1 MPVEVRNETTSAKRT
16 NDNILV
22 ELETLINECLV
33 KMDRTE
39 AHVDLTLVE
48 EDEIH
53 RLNRDYRGVDSV
65 TDVLSFPMEEGDD
78 EPEYIRGE
86 GEPELLG
93 DIVICLSRAE
103 KQAEEYNHSLRRE
116 LGYLS
121 VHGLLHLLGF
131 DHDTP
136 ENQGLMREKEETLL
150 GNSWGR
156 D

>member
-1 MPVEVRNETTSAKRT
+1 MPAEVRNETTNPKSIDAVLRQ
-16 NDNILV
+16 
-22 ELETLINECLV
+22 LETLINECLV
-33 KMDRTE
+33 KMARPE
-39 AHVDLTLVE
+39 AHVDLTLVDE
-48 EDEIH
+48 EDIH

-65 TDVLSFPMEEGDD
+65 TDVLSFPMEEGEE
-78 EPEYIRGE
+78 EPEYIRGD

-93 DIVICLSRAE
+93 DIVICLARAE

-136 ENQGLMREKEETLL
+136 VNKERMREKEETLL
-150 GNSWGR
+150 GDSWGR